1 MRILLSAFS
10 CGPHRGSE
18 EGVGWNWAIE
28 AARLG
33 HEVIALT
40 QTELQGEIEAE
51 MARGQLPPTLRFEF
65 FMPPWL
71 DWLQRKGVALG
82 FEQLTWHLVHL
93 VWQVLAYRHARRHL
107 ATWPTVGWST
117 T

>member
-40 QTELQGEIEAE
+40 QTELQERDRGGDGERPA
-51 MARGQLPPTLRFEF
+51 AADAPFEF

-71 DWLQRKGVALG
+71 DGLQRKGVALG
-82 FEQLTWHLVHL
+82 
-93 VWQVLAYRHARRHL
+93 
-107 ATWPTVGWST
+107 SSS
-117 T
+117 